1 MDASNFTAEDFARW
15 LRAGRAEIY
24 EKPAWDWEGTARGFG
39 VSYVILGTFAICLN
53 SLFLYSL
60 LARRRKAFSHAFYI
74 MILDFTIIDTIKG
87 ISSILFAIKLLK
99 TDLNSDNSLL
109 SIRIDQYSGV
119 LLRFTNLATI
129 LNLLCITLNEYIFIC
144 YPLRYSA
151 LITRKRVV
159 LLILGIW
166 IVSSSMTFANMVAGL
181 QNRSLWID
189 DECTSNANSTAS
201 CIHRLESS
209 SSAHFVYYLG
219 IVLFCVAC
227 LAVTAYSYSIL
238 LRVISGVVKAEIK
251 QSAELEQLKDRYEEG
266 ERRLDNKHVLKR
278 HKYVVVIGTV
288 IGVYSVYLTAYA
300 TLQVLQL
307 VNITENSN
315 GFRRRDL
322 VYLKYICYLCIS
334 LHSLLQPLCYLR
346 MREFRTLIKRALCGR
361 SRHDQQVTNEQYYTS
376 QTQKDTMGKEY
387 V

>member
-1 MDASNFTAEDFARW
+1 MMSHDILFESSAEVP
-15 LRAGRAEIY
+15 
-24 EKPAWDWEGTARGFG
+24 K
-39 VSYVILGTFAICLN
+39 VCLGTYVLCGL
-53 SLFLYSL
+53 
-60 LARRRKAFSHAFYI
+60 
-74 MILDFTIIDTIKG
+74 
-87 ISSILFAIKLLK
+87 SSGWLLK
-99 TDLNSDNSLL
+99 GLGGRGSP
-109 SIRIDQYSGV
+109 
-119 LLRFTNLATI
+119 
-129 LNLLCITLNEYIFIC
+129 CK
-144 YPLRYSA
+144 SA
-151 LITRKRVV
+151 
-159 LLILGIW
+159 
-166 IVSSSMTFANMVAGL
+166 
-181 QNRSLWID
+181 
-189 DECTSNANSTAS
+189 EANSTAS

-209 SSAHFVYYLG
+209 SSAHFAYHLG

-251 QSAELEQLKDRYEEG
+251 QSAELEQLKDQYEEG

-307 VNITENSN
+307 VNINSN

-346 MREFRTLIKRALCGR
+346 MREFRMLIKRALFGR

>member
-1 MDASNFTAEDFARW
+1 MSHDILFESSAEVP
-15 LRAGRAEIY
+15 
-24 EKPAWDWEGTARGFG
+24 K
-39 VSYVILGTFAICLN
+39 VCLGTYVLCGL
-53 SLFLYSL
+53 
-60 LARRRKAFSHAFYI
+60 
-74 MILDFTIIDTIKG
+74 
-87 ISSILFAIKLLK
+87 SSGWLLK
-99 TDLNSDNSLL
+99 GLGGRGSP
-109 SIRIDQYSGV
+109 
-119 LLRFTNLATI
+119 
-129 LNLLCITLNEYIFIC
+129 CK
-144 YPLRYSA
+144 SA
-151 LITRKRVV
+151 
-159 LLILGIW
+159 
-166 IVSSSMTFANMVAGL
+166 
-181 QNRSLWID
+181 
-189 DECTSNANSTAS
+189 EANSTAS

-209 SSAHFVYYLG
+209 SSAHFAYHLG

-251 QSAELEQLKDRYEEG
+251 QSAELEQLKDQYEEG

-307 VNITENSN
+307 VNINSN

-346 MREFRTLIKRALCGR
+346 MREFRMLIKR
-361 SRHDQQVTNEQYYTS
+361 
-376 QTQKDTMGKEY
+376 
-387 V
+387 